1 MKKDLANFAPLG
13 FEQVIFSK
21 TDESETLGTAL
32 SIISEAGKSVSYITT
47 GQNVPVDILVA
58 DPVNLAIKAVT
69 APVELS
75 VQDGMDTSEMTT
87 SSPSMTVSSGTKTSA
102 SLTVPSSSTVSAG
115 ATISSP
121 PKANASAS
129 ASGTASNSG
138 THNLDDMLTMS
149 TVIDASKGVEADS
162 SVKI

>member
-1 MKKDLANFAPLG
+1 
-13 FEQVIFSK
+13 
-21 TDESETLGTAL
+21 LGTAL

-121 PKANASAS
+121 PKANALAS